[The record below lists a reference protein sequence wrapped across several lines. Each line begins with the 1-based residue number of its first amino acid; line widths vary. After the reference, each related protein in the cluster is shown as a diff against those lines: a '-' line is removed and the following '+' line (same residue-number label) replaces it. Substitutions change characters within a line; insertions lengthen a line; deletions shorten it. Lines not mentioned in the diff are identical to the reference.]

1 MSRGLLTRIC
11 YIMHAA
17 GDIQGFTDTYLEGL
31 GLQCQMQRTVSRDTV
46 EIFEQALPY
55 EMYLKLFGYLSEK
68 DLCTAMTVCK
78 VMYIRVCTLLSPLPH
93 FLSTLKAWYTM
104 CMDGELWHNLYKK
117 KWSRGIK
124 LEAQFDSAANMKVS
138 HRMSDEKL
146 YSIFGF
152 KFSQLIVDPVPFT
165 KDWYGK
171 YKQRVLSDL
180 NTCKKVAC
188 VDLGSFLCKFAV
200 VDRDNST
207 ITTSTIESVVA
218 VVCC

>member
-1 MSRGLLTRIC
+1 MKTTSKAVALYRKSWELEQ
-11 YIMHAA
+11 A

-78 VMYIRVCTLLSPLPH
+78 
-93 FLSTLKAWYTM
+93 AWYTM

-124 LEAQFDSAANMKVS
+124 LEAQFDSAANMK
-138 HRMSDEKL
+138 
-146 YSIFGF
+146 
-152 KFSQLIVDPVPFT
+152 LIVDPVPFT